1 MIGISA
7 DELLTCVL
15 VALCIVLLLLPAL
28 ILLVHQE
35 DENRQRL
42 MDEEEAE
49 RQAAYKI
56 IQDYLDEVEQ
66 EMFYRDGEYRSG
78 NNSALPV
85 GDNGG
90 GAVRTIN
97 NNDIFTVNFSYA
109 LTALKDGKR
118 IKRSTWN
125 VSMRLYGDEQIRVI
139 RENGDIAE
147 VVAVIGIFDL
157 PFRLEDILAED
168 WQIID

>member
-1 MIGISA
+1 MFA
-7 DELLTCVL
+7 LALLI
-15 VALCIVLLLLPAL
+15 VALIAL
-28 ILLVHQE
+28 IINVALSPTIQKQ
-35 DENRQRL
+35 DDKRL

-49 RQAAYKI
+49 RQDTDKI

-78 NNSALPV
+78 NNSVLPV
-85 GDNGG
+85 GDTGG
-90 GAVRTIN
+90 GKVRTIN
-97 NNDIFTVNFSYA
+97 NNDIFTVDFSSA
-109 LTALKDGKR
+109 LTALKEGKR

-125 VSMRLYGDEQIRVI
+125 VSMRLHGDEQIHVI

>member
-1 MIGISA
+1 MITIFC
-7 DELLTCVL
+7 LLLIVEC
-15 VALCIVLLLLPAL
+15 VLLLLLA
-28 ILLVHQE
+28 VNSST
-35 DENRQRL
+35 ENNSHLR
-42 MDEEEAE
+42 MDEEAE

-78 NNSALPV
+78 NNSVLPV
-85 GDNGG
+85 GDNGE
-90 GAVRTIN
+90 GAVRTVN
-97 NNDIFTVNFSYA
+97 NNDILTIDFSSA
-109 LTALKDGKR
+109 LTALKEGKR

-125 VSMRLYGDEQIRVI
+125 VSMRLHGDGQIHVERD
-139 RENGDIAE
+139 NGEIAD

>member
-1 MIGISA
+1 MSA
-7 DELLTCVL
+7 MNTP
-15 VALCIVLLLLPAL
+15 LPYPT
-28 ILLVHQE
+28 IQE
-35 DENRQRL
+35 RDYQRR
-42 MDEEEAE
+42 MDEEAE

-78 NNSALPV
+78 NNSVLPV
-85 GDNGG
+85 GDNGE
-90 GAVRTIN
+90 GAVRTVN
-97 NNDIFTVNFSYA
+97 NNDILTIDFSSA
-109 LTALKDGKR
+109 LTALKEGKR

-125 VSMRLYGDEQIRVI
+125 VSMRLHGDGQIHVERD
-139 RENGDIAE
+139 NGEIAD

>member
-1 MIGISA
+1 MITIFC
-7 DELLTCVL
+7 LLLIVEC
-15 VALCIVLLLLPAL
+15 VLLLLLA
-28 ILLVHQE
+28 VNSST
-35 DENRQRL
+35 ENNSHLR
-42 MDEEEAE
+42 MDEEAE

-109 LTALKDGKR
+109 LTALKGGKR

>member
-1 MIGISA
+1 MITIFC
-7 DELLTCVL
+7 LLLIVEC
-15 VALCIVLLLLPAL
+15 VLLLLLA
-28 ILLVHQE
+28 VNSST
-35 DENRQRL
+35 ENNSHLR
-42 MDEEEAE
+42 MDEEAE

-78 NNSALPV
+78 NNSVLPV

-90 GAVRTIN
+90 GKVRTIN
-97 NNDIFTVNFSYA
+97 NNDIFTVDFSSA
-109 LTALKDGKR
+109 LTALKEGNR

-125 VSMRLYGDEQIRVI
+125 VSMRLHGDEQIHVI

>member
-1 MIGISA
+1 MITIFC
-7 DELLTCVL
+7 LLLIVEC
-15 VALCIVLLLLPAL
+15 VLLLLLA
-28 ILLVHQE
+28 VNSST
-35 DENRQRL
+35 ENNSHLR
-42 MDEEEAE
+42 MDEEAE

-97 NNDIFTVNFSYA
+97 NNDIFTVNFSSA
-109 LTALKDGKR
+109 LTALKEGNR

-125 VSMRLYGDEQIRVI
+125 VSMRLHGDEQIHVI

-157 PFRLEDILAED
+157 PFRLEDILSED

>member
-1 MIGISA
+1 M
-7 DELLTCVL
+7 
-15 VALCIVLLLLPAL
+15 LLLLVVNYPT
-28 ILLVHQE
+28 
-35 DENRQRL
+35 ENNFRL
-42 MDEEEAE
+42 HMYEEAE
-49 RQAAYKI
+49 KQAAYKI

-78 NNSALPV
+78 NNSVLPV
-85 GDNGG
+85 GDNGE
-90 GAVRTIN
+90 GAVRTVN
-97 NNDIFTVNFSYA
+97 NNDILTIDFSSA
-109 LTALKDGKR
+109 LTALKEGKR

-125 VSMRLYGDEQIRVI
+125 VSMRLHGDGQIHVERD
-139 RENGDIAE
+139 NGEIAD

>member
-1 MIGISA
+1 MFA
-7 DELLTCVL
+7 LALLIVAL
-15 VALCIVLLLLPAL
+15 IALIINVALCPTI
-28 ILLVHQE
+28 QE
-35 DENRQRL
+35 RDYQRR
-42 MDEEEAE
+42 MDEEAE

-78 NNSALPV
+78 NNSVLPV
-85 GDNGG
+85 GDNGE
-90 GAVRTIN
+90 GAVRTVN
-97 NNDIFTVNFSYA
+97 NNDILTIDFSSA
-109 LTALKDGKR
+109 LTALKEGKR

-125 VSMRLYGDEQIRVI
+125 VSMRLHGDGQIHVERD
-139 RENGDIAE
+139 NGEIAD

>member
-1 MIGISA
+1 MFA
-7 DELLTCVL
+7 LALLIAALIVL
-15 VALCIVLLLLPAL
+15 IINVALCPTI
-28 ILLVHQE
+28 E
-35 DENRQRL
+35 KRDYKRL

-49 RQAAYKI
+49 REAAYKI
-56 IQDYLDEVEQ
+56 IQDYLDKVEQ

-85 GDNGG
+85 GNNGG
-90 GAVRTIN
+90 GAVRKIN
-97 NNDIFTVNFSYA
+97 NNDIFTVDFSSA
-109 LTALKDGKR
+109 LTALKEGKR

-125 VSMRLYGDEQIRVI
+125 VSMRLHGDEQIRVI

-147 VVAVIGIFDL
+147 VVAAIGIFDL
-157 PFRLEDILAED
+157 PFRLEDILAKD

>member
-1 MIGISA
+1 MIMIFC
-7 DELLTCVL
+7 LLLIVEC
-15 VALCIVLLLLPAL
+15 VLLLLLA
-28 ILLVHQE
+28 VNSST
-35 DENRQRL
+35 ENNSHLR
-42 MDEEEAE
+42 MDEEAE

>member
-1 MIGISA
+1 MITIFC
-7 DELLTCVL
+7 LLLIVEC
-15 VALCIVLLLLPAL
+15 VLLLLLA
-28 ILLVHQE
+28 VNSST
-35 DENRQRL
+35 ENNSHLR
-42 MDEEEAE
+42 MDEEAE

-97 NNDIFTVNFSYA
+97 NNDIFTVNFSSA
-109 LTALKDGKR
+109 LTALKEGNR

-125 VSMRLYGDEQIRVI
+125 VSMRLHGDEQIHVI

>member
-1 MIGISA
+1 MIMIFC
-7 DELLTCVL
+7 LLL
-15 VALCIVLLLLPAL
+15 IVESFMLLLLVVNYPT
-28 ILLVHQE
+28 
-35 DENRQRL
+35 ENNFRL
-42 MDEEEAE
+42 HMYEEAE
-49 RQAAYKI
+49 KQAAYKI

-66 EMFYRDGEYRSG
+66 EMFYRDGEYRCG
-78 NNSALPV
+78 NNSVLPV
-85 GDNGG
+85 GDTGG
-90 GAVRTIN
+90 GKVRTIN
-97 NNDIFTVNFSYA
+97 NNDIFTVDFSSA
-109 LTALKDGKR
+109 LTALKEGNR

-125 VSMRLYGDEQIRVI
+125 VSMRLHGDEQIHVI

>member
-1 MIGISA
+1 MITIFC
-7 DELLTCVL
+7 LLLIVEC
-15 VALCIVLLLLPAL
+15 VLLLLLA
-28 ILLVHQE
+28 VNSST
-35 DENRQRL
+35 ENNSHLR
-42 MDEEEAE
+42 MDEEAE

-78 NNSALPV
+78 NNSVLPV
-85 GDNGG
+85 GDTGG
-90 GAVRTIN
+90 GKVRTIN
-97 NNDIFTVNFSYA
+97 NNDIFTVDFSSA
-109 LTALKDGKR
+109 LTALKEGNR

-125 VSMRLYGDEQIRVI
+125 VSMRLHGDEQIHVI